1 MPTRKSKSPKK
12 NETAKPVAVQ
22 DEVLSAVP
30 SQKRKSP
37 VKNDLAKPTPTLD
50 DVVSLLIQLEPGKIE
65 GFKQLS
71 DEIHSMCAE
80 NFLNEKIKSYVMAAK
95 EQIDCFIQG
104 DITDAED
111 VIIETS
117 RLLEHASNE
126 KEKAVFEDLGQPM
139 EDLTSVSGNMEET
152 GIAQNI
158 VESEPAKPVDA
169 GERLGSK
176 DNDATQQDIPAG
188 QKENMVNEVQDRLES
203 IPVQTDLP
211 ADADHDLISEFI
223 MESRE
228 LLESS
233 ETALLELEN
242 NPEDFEA
249 VNTVFRAFHT
259 VKGTSGFLGLE
270 IVSKLAHLAES
281 LLSRIRNK
289 EISLI
294 GGYADLS
301 LRSLDMLKKVVASV
315 EGALR
320 GLQLEIP
327 EGYELLMVVLADPE
341 AAGISEEV
349 PDALAESDEA
359 QESDP
364 DSANNETDVIWEPTS
379 EENAIAAEIL
389 EETKLS
395 RQKKT
400 QAKRDGAEF
409 ESSIRVNTA
418 RLDRLID
425 MVGELVI
432 AQSMV
437 AQDRRLIEENSH
449 DLLRKVTHAGKIV
462 RELQDLSMS
471 MRMVPLRGTFQK
483 MQRVARDLSRKSGK
497 SIELVADD
505 GETEIDR
512 HMVDILNDVLV
523 HMVRNSIDHGIE
535 PQDDREREGKNRT
548 GTVRLKAFHSG
559 GSVVVEIQD
568 DGRGL
573 NREKI
578 LQKAVATGIVEP
590 DKQLSDNEVFNL
602 IFAPGLST
610 SEKITDVSGRGVGMD
625 VVRKG
630 IESLHGRIDINTAPG
645 VGSTFTVRLPLTL
658 AITDGM
664 LVRVGSERY
673 IIPTI
678 SIHLCFRPK
687 PDALSTVSGRGEL
700 VMLRGDM
707 MPIFRLHKLFDIDSA
722 IENPAQG
729 LLVVVGDEN
738 RRCALLVDE
747 LLGQQQVVA
756 KSLTRAVG
764 KVPGVSGGAILGDGQ
779 VGLILDP
786 NEVALQARQTR
797 GIYGVS
803 AQKGRTAA

>member
-1 MPTRKSKSPKK
+1 MPTRKNKSPNKK
-12 NETAKPVAVQ
+12 ETAKPSSV
-22 DEVLSAVP
+22 
-30 SQKRKSP
+30 RKE
-37 VKNDLAKPTPTLD
+37 AKPAESSRKIIESEGKRAVRPAATLD
-50 DVVSLLIQLEPGKIE
+50 DVVSLLIQLEPGNME
-65 GFKQLS
+65 GFMRLS
-71 DEIHSMCAE
+71 EEIQSLCSDPY
-80 NFLNEKIKSYVMAAK
+80 LDGKIREYAVEAK
-95 EQIDCFIQG
+95 EHIDYFIQG
-104 DITDAED
+104 DISDGED
-111 VIIETS
+111 VLIEAS
-117 RLLEHASNE
+117 RLLEQASNE
-126 KEKAVFEDLGQPM
+126 KEKAVFHDLSQPM
-139 EDLTSVSGNMEET
+139 ESLPPAAAKQTAVFNNPHQPEAEASVPPAVPVKEYKSASPGHDAPVVPHATISKTAT
-152 GIAQNI
+152 GA
-158 VESEPAKPVDA
+158 EAS
-169 GERLGSK
+169 
-176 DNDATQQDIPAG
+176 
-188 QKENMVNEVQDRLES
+188 S
-203 IPVQTDLP
+203 IQTDLP
-211 ADADHDLISEFI
+211 ADADHDLIAEFV

-228 LLESS
+228 LLENS

-289 EISLI
+289 EIRLI

-320 GLQLEIP
+320 GVQLEIP
-327 EGYELLMVVLADPE
+327 EGYESLMDTLADPE
-341 AAGISEEV
+341 AAGISDVSESPAE
-349 PDALAESDEA
+349 PEDAQA
-359 QESDP
+359 QELETASADSD
-364 DSANNETDVIWEPTS
+364 VVWEPATEDNTVIGES
-379 EENAIAAEIL
+379 SGDQ
-389 EETKLS
+389 KPS

-400 QAKRDGAEF
+400 ISKHDAEF

-483 MQRVARDLSRKSGK
+483 MHRVSRDLSKKNGK
-497 SIELVADD
+497 SVELVTDD

-512 HMVDILNDVLV
+512 HMVDILNDILV

-535 PQDDREREGKNRT
+535 LPDDREREGKTRT

-578 LQKAVATGIVEP
+578 LAKAVAAGIVESE
-590 DKQLSDNEVFNL
+590 KVLSDNEVYNL

-610 SEKITDVSGRGVGMD
+610 SETITDVSGRGVGMD
-625 VVRKG
+625 VVKKG
-630 IESLHGRIDINTAPG
+630 IEALHGRIDINTAPG

-700 VMLRGDM
+700 VMLRGEM
-707 MPIFRLHKLFDIDSA
+707 MPIFRLHRLFDIDSA

-729 LLVVVGDEN
+729 LLVVVGDED

-756 KSLTRAVG
+756 KSLTKAVG
-764 KVPGVSGGAILGDGQ
+764 KIPGVSGGAILGDGQ

-786 NEVALQARQTR
+786 SEVAVQARQTH
-797 GIYGVS
+797 GIYGIS
-803 AQKGRTAA
+803 AQKGRPAA

>member
-1 MPTRKSKSPKK
+1 MPVRNRKSTNKTK
-12 NETAKPVAVQ
+12 TAR
-22 DEVLSAVP
+22 SAV
-30 SQKRKSP
+30 
-37 VKNDLAKPTPTLD
+37 TLD
-50 DVVSLLIQLEPGKIE
+50 DVASLLIQIEPGDIKK
-65 GFKQLS
+65 FKQLS
-71 DEIHSMCAE
+71 KEIIFMCNDTSLDDNVLSPALE
-80 NFLNEKIKSYVMAAK
+80 AK
-95 EQIDCFIQG
+95 EQIDRFIHG
-104 DITDAED
+104 EITDAED
-111 VIIETS
+111 VLIEAS
-117 RLLEHASNE
+117 RLLEQAANARDRDVYPVQGIE
-126 KEKAVFEDLGQPM
+126 KNNPNRIETAKTESDVDNVFLGL
-139 EDLTSVSGNMEET
+139 EEET
-152 GIAQNI
+152 GPGDTAPENQDFSIINCSM
-158 VESEPAKPVDA
+158 EKSGPSEKP
-169 GERLGSK
+169 
-176 DNDATQQDIPAG
+176 
-188 QKENMVNEVQDRLES
+188 S
-203 IPVQTDLP
+203 IQAALP
-211 ADADHDLISEFI
+211 ADADHDLIAEFI

-242 NPEDFEA
+242 NPEDFES

-270 IVSKLAHLAES
+270 IVTKMAHLAES

-301 LRSLDMLKKVVASV
+301 LRSLDMLKKVVTCVDES
-315 EGALR
+315 LR
-320 GLQLEIP
+320 GAPFEIP
-327 EGYELLMVVLADPE
+327 EGYEELMEILTDPE
-341 AAGISEEV
+341 ASGISEKRTIPTEEMGEF
-349 PDALAESDEA
+349 PESDLEA
-359 QESDP
+359 ATSDG
-364 DSANNETDVIWEPTS
+364 D
-379 EENAIAAEIL
+379 IL
-389 EETKLS
+389 EEPPREENTPIESK
-395 RQKKT
+395 RTGRPVHKKT
-400 QAKRDGAEF
+400 ISKRDAEY

-437 AQDRRLIEENSH
+437 SQDRRLIEENSH
-449 DLLRKVTHAGKIV
+449 ELLRKITHAGKIV

-483 MQRVARDLSRKSGK
+483 MNRVARDLSRKSGK
-497 SIELVADD
+497 NVDLVTDD

-535 PQDDREREGKNRT
+535 SPEEREKQGKSRT

-578 LQKAVATGIVEP
+578 FQKAVKAEIVNPES
-590 DKQLSDNEVFNL
+590 QLSDNEVFNL

-630 IESLHGRIDINTAPG
+630 IEMLHGNIEINTAPG
-645 VGSTFTVRLPLTL
+645 AGCIFTVRLPLTL

-687 PDALSTVSGRGEL
+687 PESLSTVSGRGEL

-707 MPIFRLHKLFDIDSA
+707 MPIFRLHRLFNIDSA
-722 IENPAQG
+722 IEDPAKG

-756 KSLTRAVG
+756 KSLTKAVG
-764 KVPGVSGGAILGDGQ
+764 KIPGVSGGAILGDGQ

-786 NEVALQARQTR
+786 NEVAAHARQTY
-797 GIYGVS
+797 GIYRVQSQNGRS
-803 AQKGRTAA
+803 AA

>member
-1 MPTRKSKSPKK
+1 MPVR
-12 NETAKPVAVQ
+12 
-22 DEVLSAVP
+22 
-30 SQKRKSP
+30 KRKTKKGTETEKRP
-37 VKNDLAKPTPTLD
+37 VSLD
-50 DVVSLLIQLEPGKIE
+50 DVVSLLIQIEPDDKKK
-65 GFKQLS
+65 FQQLS
-71 DEIHSMCAE
+71 KEIAALCKDTSLDGQIISMAME
-80 NFLNEKIKSYVMAAK
+80 AK
-95 EQIDCFIQG
+95 DRIDRYISG
-104 DITDAED
+104 EISDAED
-111 VIIETS
+111 VLVEVS
-117 RLLEHASNE
+117 MLLEQSA
-126 KEKAVFEDLGQPM
+126 
-139 EDLTSVSGNMEET
+139 
-152 GIAQNI
+152 NI
-158 VESEPAKPVDA
+158 RDAAIYPVDTVEVKSPQNTVQEA
-169 GERLGSK
+169 APSEDSPVEEVEGKKSNMAPELPS
-176 DNDATQQDIPAG
+176 THE
-188 QKENMVNEVQDRLES
+188 ENHVAEENEAS
-203 IPVQTDLP
+203 IEAAVLTTLP
-211 ADADHDLISEFI
+211 ADADHELIAEFI

-270 IVSKLAHLAES
+270 IVSKMAHLAES

-289 EISLI
+289 EIRLV
-294 GGYADLS
+294 GGYADLA
-301 LRSLDMLKKVVASV
+301 LKSLDMLKKVVTIV
-315 EGALR
+315 EEALR
-320 GLQLEIP
+320 GESLVIP
-327 EGYELLMVVLADPE
+327 EGYEDLIVILADPE
-341 AAGISEEV
+341 SAGISEETAETLEDAV
-349 PDALAESDEA
+349 DLTEPDDTEI
-359 QESDP
+359 
-364 DSANNETDVIWEPTS
+364 VWEPQQ
-379 EENAIAAEIL
+379 EENAPNTAGK
-389 EETKLS
+389 ETAQS
-395 RQKKT
+395 APRKK
-400 QAKRDGAEF
+400 AISKRDAEY

-437 AQDRRLIEENSH
+437 SQDKRLIEENSH
-449 DLLRKVTHAGKIV
+449 ELLRKVTHAGKIV

-483 MQRVARDLSRKSGK
+483 MHRVARDLSRKSGK
-497 SIELVADD
+497 DVELVTDD

-523 HMVRNSIDHGIE
+523 HMVRNAIDHGIE
-535 PQDDREREGKNRT
+535 TPEEREMAGKSPA

-559 GSVVVEIQD
+559 GSVVVELQD
-568 DGRGL
+568 DGRGM

-578 LQKAVATGIVEP
+578 FQKAVQSEIVDPES
-590 DKQLSDNEVFNL
+590 QLSDNEVFNL

-610 SEKITDVSGRGVGMD
+610 SEEVTDVSGRGVGMD

-630 IESLHGRIDINTAPG
+630 IEALHGRIDINTEQG
-645 VGSTFTVRLPLTL
+645 NGSTFTVRLPLTL

-687 PDALSTVSGRGEL
+687 QDALSTVSGRGEL

-707 MPIFRLHKLFDIDSA
+707 MPIFRLHRLFEIESA
-722 IENPAQG
+722 IEDPALG

-756 KSLTRAVG
+756 KSLTKAVG

-786 NEVALQARQTR
+786 NEVAAQARQTH
-797 GIYGVS
+797 GIYKVQ
-803 AQKGRTAA
+803 AQNGRPAA

>member
-1 MPTRKSKSPKK
+1 MPVR
-12 NETAKPVAVQ
+12 
-22 DEVLSAVP
+22 
-30 SQKRKSP
+30 KRKTKKGTETEKRP
-37 VKNDLAKPTPTLD
+37 VSLD
-50 DVVSLLIQLEPGKIE
+50 DVVSLLIQIEPDDKKK
-65 GFKQLS
+65 FQQLS
-71 DEIHSMCAE
+71 KEIAALCKDTSLDGQIISMAME
-80 NFLNEKIKSYVMAAK
+80 AK
-95 EQIDCFIQG
+95 DRIDRYISG
-104 DITDAED
+104 EISDAED
-111 VIIETS
+111 VLVEVS
-117 RLLEHASNE
+117 MLLEQSA
-126 KEKAVFEDLGQPM
+126 
-139 EDLTSVSGNMEET
+139 
-152 GIAQNI
+152 NI
-158 VESEPAKPVDA
+158 RDAAIYPVDTVEVKSPQNTVQEA
-169 GERLGSK
+169 APSEDSPVEEVEGKKSNMAPELPS
-176 DNDATQQDIPAG
+176 THE
-188 QKENMVNEVQDRLES
+188 ENHVAEENEAS
-203 IPVQTDLP
+203 IEAAVLTTLP
-211 ADADHDLISEFI
+211 ADADHELIAEFI

-270 IVSKLAHLAES
+270 IVSKMAHLAES

-289 EISLI
+289 EIRLV
-294 GGYADLS
+294 GGYADLA
-301 LRSLDMLKKVVASV
+301 LKSLDMLKKVVTIV
-315 EGALR
+315 EEALR
-320 GLQLEIP
+320 GESLVIP
-327 EGYELLMVVLADPE
+327 EGYEDLIVILADPE
-341 AAGISEEV
+341 SAGISEETAETLEDAV
-349 PDALAESDEA
+349 DLTEPDD
-359 QESDP
+359 
-364 DSANNETDVIWEPTS
+364 TDIVWEPQQ
-379 EENAIAAEIL
+379 EENAPNTAGK
-389 EETKLS
+389 ETAQS
-395 RQKKT
+395 APRKK
-400 QAKRDGAEF
+400 AISKRDAEY

-437 AQDRRLIEENSH
+437 SQDKRLIEENSH
-449 DLLRKVTHAGKIV
+449 ELLRKVTHAGKIV

-483 MQRVARDLSRKSGK
+483 MHRVARDLSRKSGK
-497 SIELVADD
+497 DVELVTDD

-523 HMVRNSIDHGIE
+523 HMVRNAIDHGIE
-535 PQDDREREGKNRT
+535 TPEEREMAGKSPA

-559 GSVVVEIQD
+559 GSVVVELQD
-568 DGRGL
+568 DGRGM

-578 LQKAVATGIVEP
+578 FQKAVQSEIVDPES
-590 DKQLSDNEVFNL
+590 QLSDNEVFNL

-610 SEKITDVSGRGVGMD
+610 SEEVTDVSGRGVGMD

-630 IESLHGRIDINTAPG
+630 IEALHGRIDINTEQG
-645 VGSTFTVRLPLTL
+645 NGSTFTVRLPLTL

-687 PDALSTVSGRGEL
+687 QDALSTVSGRGEL

-707 MPIFRLHKLFDIDSA
+707 MPIFRLHRLFEIESA
-722 IENPAQG
+722 IEDPALG

-756 KSLTRAVG
+756 KSLTKAVG

-786 NEVALQARQTR
+786 NEVAAQARQTH
-797 GIYGVS
+797 GIYKVQ
-803 AQKGRTAA
+803 AQNGRPAA